1 MLIGVPKESYPGEL
15 PVALTPAVLPGLTQ
29 SGLKILVEAGAG
41 AGTGY
46 ADEDYRK
53 AGRDNH

>member
-1 MLIGVPKESYPGEL
+1 MLSGER